1 MLPVSRTLKY
11 KITSW
16 LQLNQCLSNYDPD
29 LRASGIQIMDD
40 RLQGTVVR
48 VTHKKYGCLF
58 AYLVDGTGVDVENPS
73 IPLLTPEEI
82 LSELRRFG
90 FLITY
95 DVLGTLPGDVIEYL
109 ITLDKLGYDKI
120 RYMLISEPTIYGTE
134 KDPEY
139 FVTAFKIKDRP
150 EWINNTYRARKDEFQ
165 DALMDGTAIN
175 ITAISE
181 EKHFDWSFL
190 RDYVLN
196 ISDII
201 EEYSR

>member
-1 MLPVSRTLKY
+1 MSRTLKY

-16 LQLNQCLSNYDPD
+16 LQLNRCLSNYDQD
-29 LRASGIQIMDD
+29 LRASGIQIVDD
-40 RLQGTVVR
+40 RLHGTVVR

-120 RYMLISEPTIYGTE
+120 RYMLISEPTLFDTE

-139 FVTAFKIKDRP
+139 FVTAFKIKDHP
-150 EWINNTYRARKDEFQ
+150 DWINNTYRARTDEFQ
-165 DALMDGTAIN
+165 NALMGGTAIN

>member
-1 MLPVSRTLKY
+1 VSGTLRY

-16 LQLNQCLSNYDPD
+16 TQLNQCLSNNDPD
-29 LRASGIQIMDD
+29 LKASCATILDVNL
-40 RLQGTVVR
+40 RGTVVR

-58 AYLVDGTGVDVENPS
+58 AYLVDGSGVDIENPP
-73 IPLLTPEEI
+73 IPLLTPKEI
-82 LSELRRFG
+82 LTELRRFG
-90 FLITY
+90 FYVVY
-95 DVLGTLPGDVIEYL
+95 DVTGNLSGTMIEYL

-120 RYMLISEPTIYGTE
+120 RYMLISEPTLCGTE
-134 KDPEY
+134 KDPKY
-139 FVTAFKIKDRP
+139 FVTAFKIKDNP
-150 EWINNTYRARKDEFQ
+150 EWINNTYRARTDEFQ
-165 DALMDGTAIN
+165 AALMNGSAIN

>member
-1 MLPVSRTLKY
+1 MSRTLRY

-16 LQLNQCLSNYDPD
+16 LQLNQCLSNHDPD
-29 LRASGIQIMDD
+29 LRASGIRIMDD

-58 AYLVDGTGVDVENPS
+58 AYLVDGTGVDVKDSPM
-73 IPLLTPEEI
+73 PLLTPEEI
-82 LSELRRFG
+82 LYELRRFG
-90 FLITY
+90 FFIMY
-95 DVLGTLPGDVIEYL
+95 DVIGTLPGEVIEYL

-120 RYMLISEPTIYGTE
+120 RYMLISEPTLFDTE

-139 FVTAFKIKDRP
+139 FVTAFKVSEHPD
-150 EWINNTYRARKDEFQ
+150 WINNSYRARKDEFQ

-175 ITAISE
+175 ITAISK
-181 EKHFDWSFL
+181 EKHFNWSFL
-190 RDYVLN
+190 GDYVLN

>member
-1 MLPVSRTLKY
+1 MLQVSRTLKY
-11 KITSW
+11 EITSW
-16 LQLNQCLSNYDPD
+16 LQLNQCLSNNDPD

-48 VTHKKYGCLF
+48 VTHKKYGCVF
-58 AYLVDGTGVDVENPS
+58 AYLVDGTGVDVDNPPL
-73 IPLLTPEEI
+73 PLLTPQEI
-82 LSELRRFG
+82 LEELRRFG

-95 DVLGTLPGDVIEYL
+95 NVRGTLPGRMIEYL

-120 RYMLISEPTIYGTE
+120 RYMLISEPTIYDTE

-139 FVTAFKIKDRP
+139 FVTAFKIKENP
-150 EWINNTYRARKDEFQ
+150 EWINNTYRARTDEFQ
-165 DALMDGTAIN
+165 AALMNGSAIN

>member
-1 MLPVSRTLKY
+1 MSRTLMY

-16 LQLNQCLSNYDPD
+16 LQLNQCLSNNDPD
-29 LRASGIQIMDD
+29 LKASGVRIMDANL
-40 RLQGTVVR
+40 RGTVVR
-48 VTHKKYGCLF
+48 VTHRKYGCLF
-58 AYLVDGTGVDVENPS
+58 AYLVEGTGVDVENPP
-73 IPLLTPEEI
+73 IPLLTPKEI
-82 LSELRRFG
+82 LAELRRFG
-90 FLITY
+90 FYITY
-95 DVLGTLPGDVIEYL
+95 DVIGNLPGTMIEYL

-120 RYMLISEPTIYGTE
+120 RYMLISEPTLFGTE
-134 KDPEY
+134 KDPDY
-139 FVTAFKIKDRP
+139 FVTAFKIKDHP
-150 EWINNTYRARKDEFQ
+150 DWINNTYRATTEEFQ
-165 DALMDGTAIN
+165 NALMAGTAIN

>member
-1 MLPVSRTLKY
+1 MSRTLKY

-29 LRASGIQIMDD
+29 LRASGIQVMDD

-120 RYMLISEPTIYGTE
+120 RYMLISEPTLFDTE

-139 FVTAFKIKDRP
+139 FVTAFKIKDHP
-150 EWINNTYRARKDEFQ
+150 DWINNTYRARTDEFQ
-165 DALMDGTAIN
+165 NALMDGTAIN
-175 ITAISE
+175 ITAISK

>member
-1 MLPVSRTLKY
+1 MSRTLKY

-16 LQLNQCLSNYDPD
+16 LQLNQCLSNNDPD
-29 LRASGIQIMDD
+29 LRASGTQIIDD
-40 RLQGTVVR
+40 RLQGTIVR
-48 VTHKKYGCLF
+48 VTHRKYGCLF
-58 AYLVDGTGVDVENPS
+58 AYLVNGSGVDVENPPM
-73 IPLLTPEEI
+73 PLLSPEEI
-82 LSELRRFG
+82 LYELRRFG
-90 FLITY
+90 FLIMY
-95 DVLGTLPGDVIEYL
+95 SPIGTLPGTVIDYL

-139 FVTAFKIKDRP
+139 FVTAFKIKDNP
-150 EWINNTYRARKDEFQ
+150 EWINNTYRARTDEFQ
-165 DALMDGTAIN
+165 AALMNGSAIN

-190 RDYVLN
+190 GDFVLN

>member
-1 MLPVSRTLKY
+1 
-11 KITSW
+11 
-16 LQLNQCLSNYDPD
+16 
-29 LRASGIQIMDD
+29 MDD

-48 VTHKKYGCLF
+48 VTHKKYGCVF
-58 AYLVDGTGVDVENPS
+58 AYLVDGTGVDVDNPPL
-73 IPLLTPEEI
+73 PLLTPQEI
-82 LSELRRFG
+82 LEELRRFG

-95 DVLGTLPGDVIEYL
+95 NVMGTLPGRMIEYL

-120 RYMLISEPTIYGTE
+120 RYMLISEPTIYDTE

-139 FVTAFKIKDRP
+139 FVTAFKIKENP
-150 EWINNTYRARKDEFQ
+150 EWINNTYRARTDEFQ
-165 DALMDGTAIN
+165 AALMNGSAIN

-201 EEYSR
+201 EECSR

>member
-1 MLPVSRTLKY
+1 MSRTLKY

-40 RLQGTVVR
+40 RLQGTVIR

-73 IPLLTPEEI
+73 IPLLTPKEI

-120 RYMLISEPTIYGTE
+120 RYMLISEPTLFDTE
-134 KDPEY
+134 KDLEY
-139 FVTAFKIKDRP
+139 FVTAFKIKDHP
-150 EWINNTYRARKDEFQ
+150 DWINNTYRARTDEFQ
-165 DALMDGTAIN
+165 DALIDGPAIN
-175 ITAISE
+175 ITAISK